1 MIPAW
6 LASRTAVAARSKG
19 LPALTAW
26 RLLRTSAWASA
37 DASAPPQPSREQMN
51 YDVLVVGAGPA
62 GLSAAI
68 RIKTQC
74 QSAGKDVSVC
84 VIEKG
89 AEVGSHILSGNV
101 LETRALDELLPGW
114 KEDADCP
121 IKVLAS
127 RDSTLL
133 LGGPSWSLRLPTPP
147 SMSNRGKNKS
157 NYVVSLSEVTRWMAR
172 RAEALGVEIYPGF
185 AAKKVLYGWDGH
197 VEGVA
202 TNDFGISRDGRPKPN
217 FAPGVDLRARV
228 TLLAEGCRGSLSE
241 EVMSRFGL
249 RQAARAE
256 PQTYALGIKEVWQV
270 PESQHKPGTVVHTIG
285 FPASYDTYGGGFI
298 YHMSDRR
305 VALGYVIGLD
315 YSNPHI
321 NTFQEF
327 QRWKSHPAVR
337 SHIDGGTCLQYGA
350 RTLNEGGLQSIPRL
364 SFPGGALVGC
374 SAGFLNVP
382 KIKGTHT
389 AMMSGLAAGEA
400 AFRALTADKAPDKG
414 PVDMSNYEEAL
425 KRSWLWDELTAVRN
439 VRPAF
444 RWGLLPGLIYAALSE
459 YLLRGREPWTL
470 THGRPDRERLRPLAE
485 APPAPAYPKPD
496 GAITFDLPT
505 SIYRSGTNHE
515 HDQPSHLLVSNPGEF
530 ERSNLPHYGGP
541 ETKYCPAGVYEY
553 RTDEYGR
560 SKLHVNAQNCLHCKA
575 CDIKDPGANIRWTVP
590 EGGQGPSYTAM

>member
-1 MIPAW
+1 MIPVW
-6 LASRTAVAARSKG
+6 LASRAAVTACFKG
-19 LPALTAW
+19 LPTSTAW
-26 RLLRTSAWASA
+26 RWLRSSAWAASDGSA
-37 DASAPPQPSREQMN
+37 STQPAREQMS

-89 AEVGSHILSGNV
+89 SEVGAHILSGNV
-101 LETRALDELLPGW
+101 LETRALDELLPDW
-114 KEDADCP
+114 KDDPDCP
-121 IKVLAS
+121 IKVLAN
-127 RDSTLL
+127 RDSMLWL
-133 LGGPSWSLRLPTPP
+133 ASPSWSLRLPTPP
-147 SMSNRGKNKS
+147 SMRSKGK
-157 NYVVSLSEVTRWMAR
+157 NYVVSLSEVARWMGR
-172 RAEALGVEIYPGF
+172 RAEALGVEIYAGF
-185 AAKKVLYGWDGH
+185 AGKKVLYGWDGH

-202 TNDFGISRDGRPKPN
+202 TNDFGIGRDGRAKST
-217 FAPGVDLRARV
+217 FSPGVDLRARV

-241 EVMSRFGL
+241 EVISRFDL
-249 RQAARAE
+249 RQAAGAE
-256 PQTYALGIKEVWQV
+256 PQTYAIGIKEVWQV
-270 PESQHKPGTVVHTIG
+270 PESQHQPGTVVHTIG
-285 FPASYDTYGGGFI
+285 YPASYDTYGGGFI

-315 YSNPHI
+315 YKNPHI

-327 QRWKSHPAVR
+327 QRFKAHPAVR
-337 SHIDGGTCLQYGA
+337 RHIEGGTCLQYGA

-364 SFPGGALVGC
+364 YFPGGALVGC

-389 AMMSGLAAGEA
+389 AMMSGMMAGEA
-400 AFRALTADKAPDKG
+400 AFRALTAADVPEKG
-414 PVDMSNYEEAL
+414 PVDMSKYEEAL
-425 KRSWLWDELTAVRN
+425 KRSWLWDELNAVRN
-439 VRPAF
+439 VRPGF
-444 RWGLLPGLIYAALSE
+444 RWGLLPGLVNAALEE
-459 YLLRGREPWTL
+459 YLLRGKEPWTL
-470 THGRPDRERLRPLAE
+470 RHGRPDREYLRPLSE
-485 APPAPAYPKPD
+485 APSPPTYAKPD
-496 GAITFDLPT
+496 GVVTFDLPT
-505 SIYRSGTNHE
+505 SLYRSGTNHD

-560 SKLHVNAQNCLHCKA
+560 SRLHINAQNCLHCKA
-575 CDIKDPGANIRWTVP
+575 CDVKDPGRNIRWTVP